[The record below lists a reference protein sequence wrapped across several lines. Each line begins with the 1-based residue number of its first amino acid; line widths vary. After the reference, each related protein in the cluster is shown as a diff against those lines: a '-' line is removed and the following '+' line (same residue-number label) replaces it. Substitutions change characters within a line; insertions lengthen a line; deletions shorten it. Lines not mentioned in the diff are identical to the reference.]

1 MHQFDVFENPDVLSR
16 NERPF
21 FIVLQH
27 ALHDGLSTV
36 VIAPLYRKHV
46 IGLPSALTP
55 QVIVEGETVRVAV
68 PELSFVSRT
77 FLHGRPL
84 GSDAAKRRYEIVG
97 ALDLLF
103 TGI

>member
-1 MHQFDVFENPDVLSR
+1 MRQFEVFENPDPSSR

-27 ALHDGLSTV
+27 SLHDGLSTV
-36 VIAPLYRKHV
+36 VVAPLYREHV
-46 IGLPSALTP
+46 IRLMSALTP
-55 QVIVEGETVRVAV
+55 KVIVEREAVRIAI
-68 PELSFVSRT
+68 PELSFVPRA
-77 FLHGRPL
+77 FLQGRPL
-84 GSDAAKRRYEIVG
+84 DSDSAERRYDIVG